1 MEILKESNKVGKK
14 NYEAEIYKTKEEGRT
29 QEWRKIVEQKKRGK
43 AARKINNDIF
53 CVREGKYCR

>member
-14 NYEAEIYKTKEEGRT
+14 NYEAEIYKTKEEGRI

-43 AARKINNDIF
+43 AA
-53 CVREGKYCR
+53 